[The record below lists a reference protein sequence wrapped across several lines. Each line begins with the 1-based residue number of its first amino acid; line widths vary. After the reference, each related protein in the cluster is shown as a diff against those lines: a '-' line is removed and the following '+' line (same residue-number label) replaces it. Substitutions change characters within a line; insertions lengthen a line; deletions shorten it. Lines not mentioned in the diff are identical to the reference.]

1 MGIELDELV
10 MGELNEYV
18 GTLPEYF
25 VKAQKTAARAAVKEL
40 KAKSPKDTGG
50 YGKGWKSKT
59 TTTRLGGETTI
70 YNGDKPGL
78 AHLLEF
84 GHPLINGGRTVGAVK
99 AFPHIADAENNA
111 AARYEEELKK
121 LIENGT

>member
-1 MGIELDELV
+1 MGNELDELV

-18 GTLPEYF
+18 GTMPEYF
-25 VKAQKTAARAAVKEL
+25 VQAQKAAAKATVKEL
-40 KAKSPKDTGG
+40 KANSPKDTGK
-50 YGKGWKSKT
+50 YARGWKSKT
-59 TTTRLGGETTI
+59 TKTRLGGETTI

-84 GHPLINGGRTVGAVK
+84 GHPLINGGRTVGQVK
-99 AFPHIADAENNA
+99 AYPHIADAEQTA
-111 AARYEEELKK
+111 AAKYEEELKR